1 MDIEKCIVKFI
12 WRGKRPR
19 TTNTML
25 KKENK
30 IVLAPTLPVFKTY
43 YKVTVIKRV
52 WYW

>member
-1 MDIEKCIVKFI
+1 MHYKVYMERQKTQNNQYNVE
-12 WRGKRPR
+12 
-19 TTNTML
+19 
-25 KKENK
+25 ENK